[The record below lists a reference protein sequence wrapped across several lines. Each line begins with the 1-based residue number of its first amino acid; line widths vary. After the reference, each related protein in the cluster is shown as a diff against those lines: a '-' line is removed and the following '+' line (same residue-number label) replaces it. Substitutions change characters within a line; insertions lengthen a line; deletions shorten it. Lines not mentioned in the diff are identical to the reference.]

1 MFEKNKE
8 YEYIQ
13 YLEKNIIFVYIIT
26 MLLFATIF
34 TAMLKA
40 IGLIIGLVLGY
51 FLAKYYTIS
60 TKIKI
65 QEMKWRID
73 IHNKIMK
80 GEENNERK

>member
-26 MLLFATIF
+26 MLLSATVF
-34 TAMLKA
+34 TAVLKA

-73 IHNKIMK
+73 IHNKIMNK
-80 GEENNERK
+80 EC

>member
-1 MFEKNKE
+1 MFEKDKE

-26 MLLFATIF
+26 MLLLATLLA
-34 TAMLKA
+34 AMLKI

-73 IHNKIMK
+73 IHNKIMNK
-80 GEENNERK
+80 EKK

>member
-1 MFEKNKE
+1 MFEKDKE

-26 MLLFATIF
+26 MLLFAIIF

-40 IGLIIGLVLGY
+40 IGLIFGLILGY

-73 IHNKIMK
+73 IHNKIIK
-80 GEENNERK
+80 GEENNERV